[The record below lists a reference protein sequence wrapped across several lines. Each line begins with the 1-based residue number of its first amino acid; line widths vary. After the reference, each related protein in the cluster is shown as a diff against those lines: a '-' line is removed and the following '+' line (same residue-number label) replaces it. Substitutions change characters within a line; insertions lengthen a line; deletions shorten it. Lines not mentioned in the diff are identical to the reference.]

1 MQNTQEKIVTYEEI
15 QKNTMLKWFFDS
27 KIKHTADDEFFK
39 AWQEYIKNED
49 MERIYLLEPLE
60 DKSVKKLHWS
70 DRLTMAQ
77 FIFLHPVYF
86 SYEYYEFILQFIHDK
101 KYLNILLYLLCISK
115 KNQLEE
121 VKKVILLLVDKGANL
136 NTLFYNRDID
146 RREFEPLVFD
156 LVSDYKYQ
164 DKKQK
169 PKQLELLRFLLEI
182 GADPNIKNIGGMNL
196 LHYAVYTDSSFT
208 QVVIES
214 GKIKDINER
223 VDKYRTDMYRDE
235 TALHIAVFDKQLSTV
250 KALINAGA
258 DVNAINKWGETPLE
272 MSESQSISKIIQ
284 KAGGKTLVELL
295 ESEEKAKNCKN
306 SIWEESE
313 KIGKNKR
320 ENEIIFQ
327 QNAIYYDTIHNEPL
341 WKIFIEVSD
350 EYLEKL
356 NPIYYIYTKKDLEK
370 LKSGDKYKPNKRDEL
385 KALIKDESIN
395 LKDIDIS
402 LITDMS
408 FVFSDSERKD
418 FSGIEDWD
426 MSKVTNTNYM
436 FYNAKNFNHPLN
448 KWDMS
453 NVSSMKGM
461 FYEAQSF
468 NQPLD
473 KWDTRNV
480 TNMSEMFYYTRS
492 FNQPLESWN
501 VSNVRNMSG
510 MFYRAESFNQPLD
523 KWDTSN
529 VTNMSDMFHKAL
541 SFNKPLENWNVSNV
555 RNMSGMFYGA
565 QSFNQPLDKWD
576 TSNVTNMSD
585 MFRKALSFNEPIESW
600 DVSNVRD
607 MGGMFGETDVFN
619 QPLDK
624 WDTSNVTNMSDMFYK
639 AEKFNQPL
647 ESWNVSNVANMR
659 NMFSE
664 TDLFNQPIENWDVSN
679 VRDMGKMF
687 DNAKKFNQPLES
699 WNVSNV
705 RNMYCMFNETSL
717 FNQPLAKWDIK
728 SVENMKCM
736 FSEAKSF
743 NQNLDTWDL
752 SKVKNKEFI
761 ADRKKVKLNIPTKQS
776 SANEKLLKAILRS
789 NVDNFHKAIK
799 AGANINEPI
808 EVIEDY
814 DDCEEYEGC
823 SFLAVALDKALYH
836 LTYFNHGK
844 KGKFNKEKYEK
855 KYAKAFEILNTLKSL
870 NPDESG
876 IECSA
881 ADRLNSII
889 ETRDMELYDDPAAY
903 GYADFEDK
911 MSEDEWLACDP
922 VKEYLESLEKE
933 YE

>member
-1 MQNTQEKIVTYEEI
+1 MQNTQNELIVYKEI
-15 QKNTMLKWFFDS
+15 QENTMLKWFFDS
-27 KIKHTADDEFFK
+27 KIKHTTEDEFFK
-39 AWQEYIKNED
+39 EWQEYVKNED

-60 DKSVKKLHWS
+60 AKSVKNLHWR
-70 DRLTMAQ
+70 DRLTMSQ
-77 FIFLHPVYF
+77 FIFLHPIYF

-121 VKKVILLLVDKGANL
+121 VKKVILLLADKGANL
-136 NTLFYNRDID
+136 NTLFYYKMSYDHK
-146 RREFEPLVFD
+146 FEPLVFN
-156 LVSDYKYQ
+156 LVSDYEYQ

-182 GADPNIKNIGGMNL
+182 GADPNIKNIEGMNL
-196 LHYAVYTDSSFT
+196 LHYAVNTDSSFA

-223 VDKYRTDMYRDE
+223 VDKYRTNMYHDE

-258 DVNAINKWGETPLE
+258 DVNAINKWGKTPLE

-295 ESEEKAKNCKN
+295 ESEEKSKNCKN

-320 ENEIIFQ
+320 KNEIIFQ

-356 NPIYYIYTKKDLEK
+356 NPIYYLYTKKDLEK

-385 KALIKDESIN
+385 KALVKDESIN

-468 NQPLD
+468 NQPID
-473 KWDTRNV
+473 KWDTSNV
-480 TNMSEMFYYTRS
+480 INMSEMFYYALS
-492 FNQPLESWN
+492 FNKPLESWN
-501 VSNVRNMSG
+501 VSNVRNMYG
-510 MFYRAESFNQPLD
+510 MFYRAQSFNQPLD

-529 VTNMSDMFHKAL
+529 VTNMSSMFHKAL

-565 QSFNQPLDKWD
+565 KSFNQPLDKWD
-576 TSNVTNMSD
+576 TSNVINMSE
-585 MFRKALSFNEPIESW
+585 MFRKALSFNEPIENW

-607 MGGMFGETDVFN
+607 MGGMFGETDVFNQPLNKWDTSNVTNMSEMFYKAKKFNQPLESWNVSNVANMKNMFGETDVFN

-624 WDTSNVTNMSDMFYK
+624 WDTSNVTNMS
-639 AEKFNQPL
+639 E
-647 ESWNVSNVANMR
+647 
-659 NMFSE
+659 
-664 TDLFNQPIENWDVSN
+664 
-679 VRDMGKMF
+679 MF
-687 DNAKKFNQPLES
+687 DKAKKFNQPLES

-705 RNMYCMFNETSL
+705 RNMYGMFYETLS

-728 SVENMKCM
+728 SVENMKFM
-736 FSEAKSF
+736 FSYAKSF

-761 ADRKKVKLNIPTKQS
+761 ADRKKVKLNIPIPTKQS

-844 KGKFNKEKYEK
+844 RVKFNKEKYEK

-870 NPDESG
+870 NPDESS

-881 ADRLNSII
+881 ADRLDSII
-889 ETRDMELYDDPAAY
+889 ETRDMELYDDPAIY

-911 MSEDEWLACDP
+911 MTEDEWLACDP
-922 VKEYLESLEKE
+922 VKEYLESFEF
-933 YE
+933 

>member
-1 MQNTQEKIVTYEEI
+1 
-15 QKNTMLKWFFDS
+15 
-27 KIKHTADDEFFK
+27 
-39 AWQEYIKNED
+39 
-49 MERIYLLEPLE
+49 ME
-60 DKSVKKLHWS
+60 
-70 DRLTMAQ
+70 
-77 FIFLHPVYF
+77 
-86 SYEYYEFILQFIHDK
+86 
-101 KYLNILLYLLCISK
+101 
-115 KNQLEE
+115 
-121 VKKVILLLVDKGANL
+121 
-136 NTLFYNRDID
+136 
-146 RREFEPLVFD
+146 
-156 LVSDYKYQ
+156 
-164 DKKQK
+164 
-169 PKQLELLRFLLEI
+169 
-182 GADPNIKNIGGMNL
+182 
-196 LHYAVYTDSSFT
+196 
-208 QVVIES
+208 
-214 GKIKDINER
+214 
-223 VDKYRTDMYRDE
+223 
-235 TALHIAVFDKQLSTV
+235 
-250 KALINAGA
+250 
-258 DVNAINKWGETPLE
+258 
-272 MSESQSISKIIQ
+272 
-284 KAGGKTLVELL
+284 KTLVELL

-320 ENEIIFQ
+320 KNEIIFQ

-356 NPIYYIYTKKDLEK
+356 SPIYYIYTKKDLEK

-385 KALIKDESIN
+385 KALVKDESIN

-473 KWDTRNV
+473 KWDT
-480 TNMSEMFYYTRS
+480 
-492 FNQPLESWN
+492 
-501 VSNVRNMSG
+501 
-510 MFYRAESFNQPLD
+510 
-523 KWDTSN
+523 SN
-529 VTNMSDMFHKAL
+529 VTNMSKMFHKAL
-541 SFNKPLENWNVSNV
+541 SFNKPIEN
-555 RNMSGMFYGA
+555 
-565 QSFNQPLDKWD
+565 
-576 TSNVTNMSD
+576 
-585 MFRKALSFNEPIESW
+585 W

-619 QPLDK
+619 QPLNK
-624 WDTSNVTNMSDMFYK
+624 WDTSNVTNMSKMFHK
-639 AEKFNQPL
+639 ALSFNK
-647 ESWNVSNVANMR
+647 
-659 NMFSE
+659 
-664 TDLFNQPIENWDVSN
+664 PIENWDVSN
-679 VRDMGKMF
+679 VRDMGGMF
-687 DNAKKFNQPLES
+687 GETDVFNQPLNKWDTSNVTNMSEMFYKAKKFNQPLEN

-705 RNMYCMFNETSL
+705 RNMYGMFYETLS

-728 SVENMKCM
+728 SVENMKFM
-736 FSEAKSF
+736 FSYAKSF

-761 ADRKKVKLNIPTKQS
+761 ADRKKVKLNIPIPTKQS

-844 KGKFNKEKYEK
+844 RGKFNKEKYEK
-855 KYAKAFEILNTLKSL
+855 KYAKAFEILNTLKSI

-881 ADRLNSII
+881 ADRLDSII
-889 ETRDMELYDDPAAY
+889 ETREMELYDDPAAY

-911 MSEDEWLACDP
+911 MSKDEWLACDP
-922 VKEYLESLEKE
+922 VKEYLESFEF
-933 YE
+933 

>member
-1 MQNTQEKIVTYEEI
+1 MQNTQNEFIIYKEI
-15 QKNTMLKWFFDS
+15 QKNTMLKWLFDS
-27 KIKHTADDEFFK
+27 KIKHTTEDEFFK
-39 AWQEYIKNED
+39 EWQEYVKNEN
-49 MERIYLLEPLE
+49 MERVYLLEPLE
-60 DKSVKKLHWS
+60 AKSVKNLHWR

-77 FIFLHPVYF
+77 FICLHPVYF

-121 VKKVILLLVDKGANL
+121 VKKLFLLLADKGANL
-136 NTLFYNRDID
+136 NTLFYYKMSYDHK
-146 RREFEPLVFD
+146 FEPLVFN
-156 LVSDYKYQ
+156 LVSDYEYR

-169 PKQLELLRFLLEI
+169 PKQLEVLRFLLEI
-182 GADPNIKNIGGMNL
+182 GADPNIKNIEGMNL
-196 LHYAVYTDSSFT
+196 LHYAVDTDSSFA

-258 DVNAINKWGETPLE
+258 DVNAINKWGKTPLE

-320 ENEIIFQ
+320 KNEIIFQ

-356 NPIYYIYTKKDLEK
+356 SPIYYIYTKKDLEK

-385 KALIKDESIN
+385 KALVKDESIN

-473 KWDTRNV
+473 KWDT
-480 TNMSEMFYYTRS
+480 
-492 FNQPLESWN
+492 
-501 VSNVRNMSG
+501 
-510 MFYRAESFNQPLD
+510 
-523 KWDTSN
+523 SN
-529 VTNMSDMFHKAL
+529 VTNMSKMFH
-541 SFNKPLENWNVSNV
+541 
-555 RNMSGMFYGA
+555 
-565 QSFNQPLDKWD
+565 
-576 TSNVTNMSD
+576 
-585 MFRKALSFNEPIESW
+585 KALSFNEPIENW

-619 QPLDK
+619 QPLNK
-624 WDTSNVTNMSDMFYK
+624 WDTSNVTNMSEMFYK
-639 AEKFNQPL
+639 
-647 ESWNVSNVANMR
+647 
-659 NMFSE
+659 
-664 TDLFNQPIENWDVSN
+664 
-679 VRDMGKMF
+679 
-687 DNAKKFNQPLES
+687 AKKFNQPLEN

-705 RNMYCMFNETSL
+705 RNMYGMFYETLS

-728 SVENMKCM
+728 SVENMKFM
-736 FSEAKSF
+736 FSYAKSF

-761 ADRKKVKLNIPTKQS
+761 ADRKKVKLNIPIPTKQS

-844 KGKFNKEKYEK
+844 RGKFNKEKYEK
-855 KYAKAFEILNTLKSL
+855 KYAKAFEILNTLKSI

-881 ADRLNSII
+881 ADRLDSII
-889 ETRDMELYDDPAAY
+889 ETREMELYDDPAAY

-911 MSEDEWLACDP
+911 MSKDEWLACDP
-922 VKEYLESLEKE
+922 VKEYLESFEF
-933 YE
+933 

>member
-1 MQNTQEKIVTYEEI
+1 
-15 QKNTMLKWFFDS
+15 MLL
-27 KIKHTADDEFFK
+27 A
-39 AWQEYIKNED
+39 
-49 MERIYLLEPLE
+49 
-60 DKSVKKLHWS
+60 
-70 DRLTMAQ
+70 
-77 FIFLHPVYF
+77 
-86 SYEYYEFILQFIHDK
+86 
-101 KYLNILLYLLCISK
+101 
-115 KNQLEE
+115 
-121 VKKVILLLVDKGANL
+121 DKGANL
-136 NTLFYNRDID
+136 NTLFYYKMSYDHK
-146 RREFEPLVFD
+146 FEPLVFN
-156 LVSDYKYQ
+156 LVSDYEYR

-169 PKQLELLRFLLEI
+169 PKQLEVLRFLLEI
-182 GADPNIKNIGGMNL
+182 GADPNIKNIEGMNL
-196 LHYAVYTDSSFT
+196 LHYAVDTDSSFA

-258 DVNAINKWGETPLE
+258 DVNAINKWGKTPLE

-320 ENEIIFQ
+320 KNEIIFQ

-356 NPIYYIYTKKDLEK
+356 SPIYYIYTKKDLEK

-385 KALIKDESIN
+385 KALVKDESIN

-473 KWDTRNV
+473 KWDT
-480 TNMSEMFYYTRS
+480 
-492 FNQPLESWN
+492 
-501 VSNVRNMSG
+501 
-510 MFYRAESFNQPLD
+510 
-523 KWDTSN
+523 SN
-529 VTNMSDMFHKAL
+529 VTNMSKMFHKAL
-541 SFNKPLENWNVSNV
+541 SFNKPIEN
-555 RNMSGMFYGA
+555 
-565 QSFNQPLDKWD
+565 
-576 TSNVTNMSD
+576 
-585 MFRKALSFNEPIESW
+585 W

-619 QPLDK
+619 QPLNK
-624 WDTSNVTNMSDMFYK
+624 WDTSNVTNMSKMFHK
-639 AEKFNQPL
+639 ALSFNK
-647 ESWNVSNVANMR
+647 
-659 NMFSE
+659 
-664 TDLFNQPIENWDVSN
+664 PIENWDVSN
-679 VRDMGKMF
+679 VRDMGGMF
-687 DNAKKFNQPLES
+687 GETDVFNQPLNKWDTSNVTNMSEMFYKAKKFNQPLEN

-705 RNMYCMFNETSL
+705 RNMYGMFYETLS

-728 SVENMKCM
+728 SVENMKFM
-736 FSEAKSF
+736 FSYAKSF

-761 ADRKKVKLNIPTKQS
+761 ADRKKVKLNIPIPTKQS

-844 KGKFNKEKYEK
+844 RGKFNKEKYEK
-855 KYAKAFEILNTLKSL
+855 KYAKAFEILNTLKSI

-881 ADRLNSII
+881 ADRLDSII
-889 ETRDMELYDDPAAY
+889 ETREMELYDDPAAY

-911 MSEDEWLACDP
+911 MSKDEWLACDP
-922 VKEYLESLEKE
+922 VKEYLESFEF
-933 YE
+933 

>member
-1 MQNTQEKIVTYEEI
+1 MQNTQNEFIIYKEI
-15 QKNTMLKWFFDS
+15 QKNTMLKWLFDS
-27 KIKHTADDEFFK
+27 KIKHTTEDEFFK
-39 AWQEYIKNED
+39 EWQEYVKNEN
-49 MERIYLLEPLE
+49 MERVYLLEPLE
-60 DKSVKKLHWS
+60 AKSVKNLHWR

-86 SYEYYEFILQFIHDK
+86 SYEYYEFILQFIHNK

-121 VKKVILLLVDKGANL
+121 VKKLFLLLADKGANL
-136 NTLFYNRDID
+136 NTLFYYKMSYDHK
-146 RREFEPLVFD
+146 FEPLVFN
-156 LVSDYKYQ
+156 LVSDYEYR

-169 PKQLELLRFLLEI
+169 PKQLEVLRFLLEI
-182 GADPNIKNIGGMNL
+182 GADPNIKNIEGMNL
-196 LHYAVYTDSSFT
+196 LHYAVDTDSSFA

-258 DVNAINKWGETPLE
+258 DVNAINKWGKTPLE

-320 ENEIIFQ
+320 KNEIIFQ

-356 NPIYYIYTKKDLEK
+356 SPIYYIYTKKDLEK

-385 KALIKDESIN
+385 KALVKDESIN

-473 KWDTRNV
+473 KWDT
-480 TNMSEMFYYTRS
+480 
-492 FNQPLESWN
+492 
-501 VSNVRNMSG
+501 
-510 MFYRAESFNQPLD
+510 
-523 KWDTSN
+523 SN
-529 VTNMSDMFHKAL
+529 VTNMSKMFHKAL
-541 SFNKPLENWNVSNV
+541 SFNKPIEN
-555 RNMSGMFYGA
+555 
-565 QSFNQPLDKWD
+565 
-576 TSNVTNMSD
+576 
-585 MFRKALSFNEPIESW
+585 W

-619 QPLDK
+619 QPLNK
-624 WDTSNVTNMSDMFYK
+624 WDTSNVTNMSKMFHK
-639 AEKFNQPL
+639 ALSFN
-647 ESWNVSNVANMR
+647 E
-659 NMFSE
+659 
-664 TDLFNQPIENWDVSN
+664 PIENWDVSN
-679 VRDMGKMF
+679 VRDMGGMF
-687 DNAKKFNQPLES
+687 GETDVFNQPLNKWDTSNVTNMSEMFYKAKKFNQPLEN

-705 RNMYCMFNETSL
+705 RNMYGMFYETLS

-728 SVENMKCM
+728 SVENMKFM
-736 FSEAKSF
+736 FSYAKSF

-761 ADRKKVKLNIPTKQS
+761 ADRKKVKLNIPIPTKQS

-844 KGKFNKEKYEK
+844 RGKFNKEKYEK
-855 KYAKAFEILNTLKSL
+855 KYAKAFEILNTLKSI

-881 ADRLNSII
+881 ADRLDSII
-889 ETRDMELYDDPAAY
+889 ETREMELYDDPAAY

-911 MSEDEWLACDP
+911 MSKDEWLACDP
-922 VKEYLESLEKE
+922 VKEYLESFEF
-933 YE
+933 

>member
-15 QKNTMLKWFFDS
+15 QENTMLKWFFDS
-27 KIKHTADDEFFK
+27 KIKHTAEDEFFK
-39 AWQEYIKNED
+39 EWQEYVKNED

-60 DKSVKKLHWS
+60 AKSVKNLHWR

-121 VKKVILLLVDKGANL
+121 IKKVILLLVDKGANI
-136 NTLFYNRDID
+136 NTLFYYKMSYDH
-146 RREFEPLVFD
+146 EFEPLVFD

-182 GADPNIKNIGGMNL
+182 GADPNIKNIEGMNL
-196 LHYAVYTDSSFT
+196 LHYAVNTDSSFA

-223 VDKYRTDMYRDE
+223 VDKYRTDIFCDE
-235 TALHIAVFDKQLSTV
+235 TALHIAVFDKQLSTI

-306 SIWEESE
+306 SICEESE

-320 ENEIIFQ
+320 QNEIIFQ

-356 NPIYYIYTKKDLEK
+356 NPIYYLYTKKDLEK
-370 LKSGDKYKPNKRDEL
+370 IKSGDKYKPNKRDEL
-385 KALIKDESIN
+385 KALVKDESIN

-461 FYEAQSF
+461 FYEAQFF

-473 KWDTRNV
+473 KWDTSNV
-480 TNMSEMFYYTRS
+480 TNMSEMFYYARS

-501 VSNVRNMSG
+501 VSNVRNMSD
-510 MFYRAESFNQPLD
+510 MFYRAQSFNQPLD

-529 VTNMSDMFHKAL
+529 VTNMSEMFHKAL
-541 SFNKPLENWNVSNV
+541 SFNEPLENWNVSNV

-576 TSNVTNMSD
+576 TINVTNMSK
-585 MFRKALSFNEPIESW
+585 MFYYARSFNQPLESW
-600 DVSNVRD
+600 NVSNVRD

-639 AEKFNQPL
+639 A
-647 ESWNVSNVANMR
+647 
-659 NMFSE
+659 
-664 TDLFNQPIENWDVSN
+664 
-679 VRDMGKMF
+679 
-687 DNAKKFNQPLES
+687 KKFNQPLES

-705 RNMYCMFNETSL
+705 RNMYGMFYETLS

-728 SVENMKCM
+728 SVENMKFM
-736 FSEAKSF
+736 FSYAKSF

-761 ADRKKVKLNIPTKQS
+761 ADRKKVKLNIPIPTKQS

-844 KGKFNKEKYEK
+844 RGKFNKEKYEK

-881 ADRLNSII
+881 SDRLDSII

>member
-1 MQNTQEKIVTYEEI
+1 MQNTQNEFIVYKEI
-15 QKNTMLKWFFDS
+15 QENTMLKWLFDS
-27 KIKHTADDEFFK
+27 KIKHTTEDEFFK
-39 AWQEYIKNED
+39 EWQEYVKNEN
-49 MERIYLLEPLE
+49 MERVYLLEPLE
-60 DKSVKKLHWS
+60 AKSVKNLHWR

-121 VKKVILLLVDKGANL
+121 VKKLFLLLADKGANL
-136 NTLFYNRDID
+136 NTLFYYKISYDHK
-146 RREFEPLVFD
+146 FEPLVFN
-156 LVSDYKYQ
+156 LVSDYEYQ

-169 PKQLELLRFLLEI
+169 PKQLEVLRFLLEI
-182 GADPNIKNIGGMNL
+182 GADPNIKNIEGMNL
-196 LHYAVYTDSSFT
+196 LHYAVDTDSSFA

-223 VDKYRTDMYRDE
+223 VDKYKTDMYCDE

-258 DVNAINKWGETPLE
+258 DVNAINKWGKTPLE

-320 ENEIIFQ
+320 KNEIIFQ

-356 NPIYYIYTKKDLEK
+356 SPIYYLYTKKDLEK

-385 KALIKDESIN
+385 KALVKDESIN

-473 KWDTRNV
+473 KWDTSNV
-480 TNMSEMFYYTRS
+480 INMSEMFYYALS
-492 FNQPLESWN
+492 FNKPLESWN
-501 VSNVRNMSG
+501 VSNVRNMYG
-510 MFYRAESFNQPLD
+510 MFYRAQSFNQPLD

-529 VTNMSDMFHKAL
+529 VTNMSSMFHKAL

-555 RNMSGMFYGA
+555 RNMSGMFYRA

-576 TSNVTNMSD
+576 TSNVINMSE
-585 MFRKALSFNEPIESW
+585 MFRKALSFNEPIENW

-619 QPLDK
+619 QPLNK
-624 WDTSNVTNMSDMFYK
+624 WDTSNVTNMS
-639 AEKFNQPL
+639 E
-647 ESWNVSNVANMR
+647 
-659 NMFSE
+659 
-664 TDLFNQPIENWDVSN
+664 
-679 VRDMGKMF
+679 MF
-687 DNAKKFNQPLES
+687 DKAKKFNQPLES

-705 RNMYCMFNETSL
+705 RNMYGMFYETLS

-728 SVENMKCM
+728 SVENMKFM
-736 FSEAKSF
+736 FSYAKSF

-761 ADRKKVKLNIPTKQS
+761 ADRKKVKLNIPIPTKQS

-799 AGANINEPI
+799 VGANINEPI
-808 EVIEDY
+808 EVIQDY
-814 DDCEEYEGC
+814 NDCEEYEGC

-844 KGKFNKEKYEK
+844 RGKFNKEKYEK

-922 VKEYLESLEKE
+922 VKEYLESFEF
-933 YE
+933 

>member
-1 MQNTQEKIVTYEEI
+1 MQNTQNEFIIYKEI
-15 QKNTMLKWFFDS
+15 QKNTMLKWLFDS
-27 KIKHTADDEFFK
+27 KIKHTTEDEFFK
-39 AWQEYIKNED
+39 EWQEYVKNEN
-49 MERIYLLEPLE
+49 MERVYLLEPLE
-60 DKSVKKLHWS
+60 AKSVKNLHWR

-121 VKKVILLLVDKGANL
+121 VKKLFLLLADKGANL
-136 NTLFYNRDID
+136 NTLFYYKMSYDHK
-146 RREFEPLVFD
+146 FEPLVFN
-156 LVSDYKYQ
+156 LVSDYEYR

-169 PKQLELLRFLLEI
+169 PKQLEVLRFLLEI
-182 GADPNIKNIGGMNL
+182 GADPNIKNIEGMNL
-196 LHYAVYTDSSFT
+196 LHYAVDTDSSFA

-258 DVNAINKWGETPLE
+258 DVNAINKWGKTPLE

-320 ENEIIFQ
+320 KNEIIFQ

-356 NPIYYIYTKKDLEK
+356 SPIYYIYTKKDLEK

-385 KALIKDESIN
+385 KALVKDESIN

-461 FYEAQSF
+461 FYEAQF
-468 NQPLD
+468 
-473 KWDTRNV
+473 
-480 TNMSEMFYYTRS
+480 
-492 FNQPLESWN
+492 
-501 VSNVRNMSG
+501 
-510 MFYRAESFNQPLD
+510 FNQPLD

-529 VTNMSDMFHKAL
+529 VTNMSEMFYKAKK
-541 SFNKPLENWNVSNV
+541 FNQPLENWNVSNV
-555 RNMSGMFYGA
+555 RNMYGMFYE
-565 QSFNQPLDKWD
+565 
-576 TSNVTNMSD
+576 T
-585 MFRKALSFNEPIESW
+585 LS
-600 DVSNVRD
+600 
-607 MGGMFGETDVFN
+607 
-619 QPLDK
+619 
-624 WDTSNVTNMSDMFYK
+624 
-639 AEKFNQPL
+639 
-647 ESWNVSNVANMR
+647 
-659 NMFSE
+659 
-664 TDLFNQPIENWDVSN
+664 
-679 VRDMGKMF
+679 
-687 DNAKKFNQPLES
+687 
-699 WNVSNV
+699 
-705 RNMYCMFNETSL
+705 

-728 SVENMKCM
+728 SVENMKFM
-736 FSEAKSF
+736 FSYAKSF

-761 ADRKKVKLNIPTKQS
+761 ADRKKVKLNIPIPTKQS

-844 KGKFNKEKYEK
+844 RGKFNKEKYEK
-855 KYAKAFEILNTLKSL
+855 KYAKAFEILNTLKSI

-881 ADRLNSII
+881 ADRLDSII
-889 ETRDMELYDDPAAY
+889 ETREMELYDDPAAY

-911 MSEDEWLACDP
+911 MSKDEWLACDP
-922 VKEYLESLEKE
+922 VKEYLESFEF
-933 YE
+933 

>member
-1 MQNTQEKIVTYEEI
+1 MQNTQNEFIIYKEI
-15 QKNTMLKWFFDS
+15 QKNTMLKWLFDS
-27 KIKHTADDEFFK
+27 KIKHTTEDEFFK
-39 AWQEYIKNED
+39 EWQEYVKNEN
-49 MERIYLLEPLE
+49 MERVYLLEPLE
-60 DKSVKKLHWS
+60 AKSVKNLHWR

-121 VKKVILLLVDKGANL
+121 VKKLFLLLADKGANL
-136 NTLFYNRDID
+136 NTLFYYKMSYDHK
-146 RREFEPLVFD
+146 FEPLVFN
-156 LVSDYKYQ
+156 LVSDYEYR

-169 PKQLELLRFLLEI
+169 PKQLEVLRFLLEI
-182 GADPNIKNIGGMNL
+182 GADPNIKNIEGMNL
-196 LHYAVYTDSSFT
+196 LHYAVDTDSSFA

-250 KALINAGA
+250 KAL
-258 DVNAINKWGETPLE
+258 VNAINKWGKTPLE

-320 ENEIIFQ
+320 KNEIIFQ

-356 NPIYYIYTKKDLEK
+356 SPIYYIYTKKDLEK

-385 KALIKDESIN
+385 KALVKDESIN

-473 KWDTRNV
+473 KWDT
-480 TNMSEMFYYTRS
+480 
-492 FNQPLESWN
+492 
-501 VSNVRNMSG
+501 
-510 MFYRAESFNQPLD
+510 
-523 KWDTSN
+523 SN
-529 VTNMSDMFHKAL
+529 VTNMSKMFHKAL
-541 SFNKPLENWNVSNV
+541 SFNKPIEN
-555 RNMSGMFYGA
+555 
-565 QSFNQPLDKWD
+565 
-576 TSNVTNMSD
+576 
-585 MFRKALSFNEPIESW
+585 W

-607 MGGMFGETDVFN
+607 MGGMFGETDVLN
-619 QPLDK
+619 QPLNK
-624 WDTSNVTNMSDMFYK
+624 WDTSNVTNMSEMFYK
-639 AEKFNQPL
+639 
-647 ESWNVSNVANMR
+647 
-659 NMFSE
+659 
-664 TDLFNQPIENWDVSN
+664 
-679 VRDMGKMF
+679 
-687 DNAKKFNQPLES
+687 AKKFNQPLEN

-705 RNMYCMFNETSL
+705 RNMYGMFYETLS

-728 SVENMKCM
+728 SVENMKFM
-736 FSEAKSF
+736 FSYAKSF

-761 ADRKKVKLNIPTKQS
+761 ADRKKVKLNIPIPTKQS

-844 KGKFNKEKYEK
+844 RGKFNKEKYEK
-855 KYAKAFEILNTLKSL
+855 KYAKAFEILNTLKSI

-881 ADRLNSII
+881 ADRLDSII
-889 ETRDMELYDDPAAY
+889 ETREMELYDDPAAY

-911 MSEDEWLACDP
+911 MSKDEWLACDP
-922 VKEYLESLEKE
+922 VKEYLESFEF
-933 YE
+933 

>member
-1 MQNTQEKIVTYEEI
+1 MQNTQNEFIVYKEI
-15 QKNTMLKWFFDS
+15 QENTMLKWFFDS
-27 KIKHTADDEFFK
+27 KIKHTTEDEFFK
-39 AWQEYIKNED
+39 EWQEYVKNEN
-49 MERIYLLEPLE
+49 MYRVYLLEPLE
-60 DKSVKKLHWS
+60 AKSVKNLHWR

-77 FIFLHPVYF
+77 FIFLHPIYF

-136 NTLFYNRDID
+136 NTLFYYKMSYDHK
-146 RREFEPLVFD
+146 FEPLVFN
-156 LVSDYKYQ
+156 LVSDYEYQ

-182 GADPNIKNIGGMNL
+182 GADPNIKNIEGMNL
-196 LHYAVYTDSSFT
+196 LHYAVNTDSSFA

-223 VDKYRTDMYRDE
+223 VDKYRTNMYHDE

-258 DVNAINKWGETPLE
+258 DVNSINKWGKTPLE

-320 ENEIIFQ
+320 KNEIIFQ

-356 NPIYYIYTKKDLEK
+356 NPIYYLYTKKDLEK

-385 KALIKDESIN
+385 KALVKDESIN

-468 NQPLD
+468 NQPID
-473 KWDTRNV
+473 KWDTSNV
-480 TNMSEMFYYTRS
+480 INMSEMFYYALS
-492 FNQPLESWN
+492 FNKPLESWN
-501 VSNVRNMSG
+501 VSNVRNM
-510 MFYRAESFNQPLD
+510 Y
-523 KWDTSN
+523 
-529 VTNMSDMFHKAL
+529 
-541 SFNKPLENWNVSNV
+541 
-555 RNMSGMFYGA
+555 GMFYGA

-576 TSNVTNMSD
+576 TSNVTNMSN
-585 MFRKALSFNEPIESW
+585 MFRKALSFNEPIENW

-607 MGGMFGETDVFN
+607 MGGMFGETDVFNQPLNKWDTSNVTNMSEMFYKAKKFNQPLESWNISNVANMKNMFGETDVFN

-624 WDTSNVTNMSDMFYK
+624 WDTSNVTNMS
-639 AEKFNQPL
+639 E
-647 ESWNVSNVANMR
+647 
-659 NMFSE
+659 
-664 TDLFNQPIENWDVSN
+664 
-679 VRDMGKMF
+679 MF
-687 DNAKKFNQPLES
+687 DKAKKFNQPLES

-705 RNMYCMFNETSL
+705 RNMYGMFYETLS

-728 SVENMKCM
+728 SVENMKFM
-736 FSEAKSF
+736 FSYAKSF

-761 ADRKKVKLNIPTKQS
+761 ADRKKVKLNIPIPTKQS

-844 KGKFNKEKYEK
+844 RVKFNKEKYEK

-870 NPDESG
+870 NPDESS

-881 ADRLNSII
+881 ADRLDSII
-889 ETRDMELYDDPAAY
+889 ETRDMELYDDPAIY

-911 MSEDEWLACDP
+911 MTEDEWLACDP
-922 VKEYLESLEKE
+922 A
-933 YE
+933 

>member
-1 MQNTQEKIVTYEEI
+1 M
-15 QKNTMLKWFFDS
+15 
-27 KIKHTADDEFFK
+27 
-39 AWQEYIKNED
+39 
-49 MERIYLLEPLE
+49 
-60 DKSVKKLHWS
+60 
-70 DRLTMAQ
+70 
-77 FIFLHPVYF
+77 
-86 SYEYYEFILQFIHDK
+86 SYDHK
-101 KYLNILLYLLCISK
+101 
-115 KNQLEE
+115 
-121 VKKVILLLVDKGANL
+121 
-136 NTLFYNRDID
+136 
-146 RREFEPLVFD
+146 FEPLVFN
-156 LVSDYKYQ
+156 LVSDYEYR

-169 PKQLELLRFLLEI
+169 PKQLEVLRFLLEI
-182 GADPNIKNIGGMNL
+182 GADPNIKNIEGMNL
-196 LHYAVYTDSSFT
+196 LHYAVDTDSSFA

-258 DVNAINKWGETPLE
+258 DVNAINKWGKTPLE

-320 ENEIIFQ
+320 KNEIIFQ

-356 NPIYYIYTKKDLEK
+356 SPIYYIYTKKDLEK

-385 KALIKDESIN
+385 KALVKDESIN

-408 FVFSDSERKD
+408 FVFSDSEGKD

-473 KWDTRNV
+473 KWDT
-480 TNMSEMFYYTRS
+480 
-492 FNQPLESWN
+492 
-501 VSNVRNMSG
+501 
-510 MFYRAESFNQPLD
+510 
-523 KWDTSN
+523 SN
-529 VTNMSDMFHKAL
+529 VTNMSKMFH
-541 SFNKPLENWNVSNV
+541 
-555 RNMSGMFYGA
+555 
-565 QSFNQPLDKWD
+565 
-576 TSNVTNMSD
+576 
-585 MFRKALSFNEPIESW
+585 KALSFNEPIENW

-619 QPLDK
+619 QPLNK
-624 WDTSNVTNMSDMFYK
+624 WDTSNVTNMSEMFYK
-639 AEKFNQPL
+639 
-647 ESWNVSNVANMR
+647 
-659 NMFSE
+659 
-664 TDLFNQPIENWDVSN
+664 
-679 VRDMGKMF
+679 
-687 DNAKKFNQPLES
+687 AKKFNQPLEN

-705 RNMYCMFNETSL
+705 RNMYGMFYETLS

-728 SVENMKCM
+728 SVENMKFM
-736 FSEAKSF
+736 FSYAKSF

-761 ADRKKVKLNIPTKQS
+761 ADRKKVKLNIPIPTKQS

-844 KGKFNKEKYEK
+844 RGKFNKEKYEK
-855 KYAKAFEILNTLKSL
+855 KYAKAFEILNTLKSI

-881 ADRLNSII
+881 ADRLDSII
-889 ETRDMELYDDPAAY
+889 ETREMELYDDPAAY

-911 MSEDEWLACDP
+911 MSKDEWLACDP
-922 VKEYLESLEKE
+922 VKEYLESFEF
-933 YE
+933 

>member
-1 MQNTQEKIVTYEEI
+1 
-15 QKNTMLKWFFDS
+15 MLL
-27 KIKHTADDEFFK
+27 A
-39 AWQEYIKNED
+39 
-49 MERIYLLEPLE
+49 
-60 DKSVKKLHWS
+60 
-70 DRLTMAQ
+70 
-77 FIFLHPVYF
+77 
-86 SYEYYEFILQFIHDK
+86 
-101 KYLNILLYLLCISK
+101 
-115 KNQLEE
+115 
-121 VKKVILLLVDKGANL
+121 DKGANL
-136 NTLFYNRDID
+136 NTLFYYKMSYDHK
-146 RREFEPLVFD
+146 FEPLVFN
-156 LVSDYKYQ
+156 LVSDYEYR

-169 PKQLELLRFLLEI
+169 PKQLEVLRFLLEI
-182 GADPNIKNIGGMNL
+182 GADPNIKNIEGMNL
-196 LHYAVYTDSSFT
+196 LHYAVDTDSSFA

-258 DVNAINKWGETPLE
+258 DVNAINKWGKTPLE

-320 ENEIIFQ
+320 KNEIIFQ

-356 NPIYYIYTKKDLEK
+356 SPIYYIYTKKDLEK

-385 KALIKDESIN
+385 KALVKDESIN

-473 KWDTRNV
+473 KWDT
-480 TNMSEMFYYTRS
+480 
-492 FNQPLESWN
+492 
-501 VSNVRNMSG
+501 
-510 MFYRAESFNQPLD
+510 
-523 KWDTSN
+523 SN
-529 VTNMSDMFHKAL
+529 VTNMSKMFH
-541 SFNKPLENWNVSNV
+541 
-555 RNMSGMFYGA
+555 
-565 QSFNQPLDKWD
+565 
-576 TSNVTNMSD
+576 
-585 MFRKALSFNEPIESW
+585 KALSFNEPIENW

-619 QPLDK
+619 QPLNK
-624 WDTSNVTNMSDMFYK
+624 WDTSNVTNMSEMFYK
-639 AEKFNQPL
+639 
-647 ESWNVSNVANMR
+647 
-659 NMFSE
+659 
-664 TDLFNQPIENWDVSN
+664 
-679 VRDMGKMF
+679 
-687 DNAKKFNQPLES
+687 AKKFNQPLEN

-705 RNMYCMFNETSL
+705 RNMYGMFYETLS

-728 SVENMKCM
+728 SVENMKFM
-736 FSEAKSF
+736 FSYAKSF

-761 ADRKKVKLNIPTKQS
+761 ADRKKVKLNIPIPTKQS

-844 KGKFNKEKYEK
+844 RGKFNKEKYEK
-855 KYAKAFEILNTLKSL
+855 KYAKAFEILNTLKSI

-881 ADRLNSII
+881 ADRLDSII
-889 ETRDMELYDDPAAY
+889 ETREMELYDDPAAY

-911 MSEDEWLACDP
+911 MSKDEWLACDP
-922 VKEYLESLEKE
+922 VKEYLESFEF
-933 YE
+933 

>member
-1 MQNTQEKIVTYEEI
+1 MGKIKCKIHKEI
-15 QKNTMLKWFFDS
+15 QKNTMLKWLFDS
-27 KIKHTADDEFFK
+27 KIKHTTEDEFFK
-39 AWQEYIKNED
+39 EWQEYVKNEN
-49 MERIYLLEPLE
+49 MERVYLLEPLE
-60 DKSVKKLHWS
+60 AKSVKNLHWR

-121 VKKVILLLVDKGANL
+121 VKKLFLLLADKGANL
-136 NTLFYNRDID
+136 NTLFYYKMSYDHK
-146 RREFEPLVFD
+146 FEPLVFN
-156 LVSDYKYQ
+156 LVSDYEYR

-169 PKQLELLRFLLEI
+169 PKQLEVLRFLLEI
-182 GADPNIKNIGGMNL
+182 GADPNIKNIEGMNL
-196 LHYAVYTDSSFT
+196 LHYAVDTDSSFA

-258 DVNAINKWGETPLE
+258 DVNAINKWGKTPLE

-320 ENEIIFQ
+320 KNEIIFQ

-356 NPIYYIYTKKDLEK
+356 SPIYYIYTKKDLEK

-385 KALIKDESIN
+385 KALVKDESIN

-473 KWDTRNV
+473 KWDT
-480 TNMSEMFYYTRS
+480 
-492 FNQPLESWN
+492 
-501 VSNVRNMSG
+501 
-510 MFYRAESFNQPLD
+510 
-523 KWDTSN
+523 SN
-529 VTNMSDMFHKAL
+529 VTNMSKMFHKAL
-541 SFNKPLENWNVSNV
+541 SFNKPIEN
-555 RNMSGMFYGA
+555 
-565 QSFNQPLDKWD
+565 
-576 TSNVTNMSD
+576 
-585 MFRKALSFNEPIESW
+585 W

-619 QPLDK
+619 QPLNK
-624 WDTSNVTNMSDMFYK
+624 WDTSNVTNM
-639 AEKFNQPL
+639 KF
-647 ESWNVSNVANMR
+647 
-659 NMFSE
+659 MFS
-664 TDLFNQPIENWDVSN
+664 
-679 VRDMGKMF
+679 
-687 DNAKKFNQPLES
+687 
-699 WNVSNV
+699 
-705 RNMYCMFNETSL
+705 Y
-717 FNQPLAKWDIK
+717 
-728 SVENMKCM
+728 
-736 FSEAKSF
+736 AKSF

-761 ADRKKVKLNIPTKQS
+761 ADRKKVKLNIPIPTKQS

-844 KGKFNKEKYEK
+844 RGKFNKEKYEK
-855 KYAKAFEILNTLKSL
+855 KYAKAFEILNTLKSI

-881 ADRLNSII
+881 ADRLDSII
-889 ETRDMELYDDPAAY
+889 ETREMELYDDPAAY

-911 MSEDEWLACDP
+911 MSKDEWLACDP
-922 VKEYLESLEKE
+922 VINTARELSLFPCHTESDKAKYLKEKII
-933 YE
+933 

>member
-1 MQNTQEKIVTYEEI
+1 M
-15 QKNTMLKWFFDS
+15 
-27 KIKHTADDEFFK
+27 
-39 AWQEYIKNED
+39 
-49 MERIYLLEPLE
+49 
-60 DKSVKKLHWS
+60 
-70 DRLTMAQ
+70 
-77 FIFLHPVYF
+77 
-86 SYEYYEFILQFIHDK
+86 
-101 KYLNILLYLLCISK
+101 
-115 KNQLEE
+115 
-121 VKKVILLLVDKGANL
+121 DKGANL

-182 GADPNIKNIGGMNL
+182 GADPNIKNIEGMNL
-196 LHYAVYTDSSFT
+196 LHYAVDTDSSFA

-284 KAGGKTLVELL
+284 KADGKTLVELL

-320 ENEIIFQ
+320 KNEIIFQ

-356 NPIYYIYTKKDLEK
+356 NPIYYLYTKKDLEK
-370 LKSGDKYKPNKRDEL
+370 IKSGDKYKPNKRDEL
-385 KALIKDESIN
+385 KALVKDESIN

-461 FYEAQSF
+461 FYEA
-468 NQPLD
+468 
-473 KWDTRNV
+473 K
-480 TNMSEMFYYTRS
+480 
-492 FNQPLESWN
+492 
-501 VSNVRNMSG
+501 
-510 MFYRAESFNQPLD
+510 SFNQPLD

-541 SFNKPLENWNVSNV
+541 SFNKPLESWNVSNV
-555 RNMSGMFYGA
+555 ANMK
-565 QSFNQPLDKWD
+565 N
-576 TSNVTNMSD
+576 
-585 MFRKALSFNEPIESW
+585 
-600 DVSNVRD
+600 
-607 MGGMFGETDVFN
+607 MFGETDVFN

-639 AEKFNQPL
+639 A
-647 ESWNVSNVANMR
+647 
-659 NMFSE
+659 
-664 TDLFNQPIENWDVSN
+664 
-679 VRDMGKMF
+679 
-687 DNAKKFNQPLES
+687 KKFNQPLES

-705 RNMYCMFNETSL
+705 RDMYGMFYETLS

-728 SVENMKCM
+728 SVENMKFM
-736 FSEAKSF
+736 FSYAKSF

-761 ADRKKVKLNIPTKQS
+761 ADRKKVKLNIPIPTKQS

-844 KGKFNKEKYEK
+844 RGKFNKEKYEK

-881 ADRLNSII
+881 ADRLDSII
-889 ETRDMELYDDPAAY
+889 ETRNMELYDDPAVY

>member
-1 MQNTQEKIVTYEEI
+1 MQNTQNEFIIYKEI
-15 QKNTMLKWFFDS
+15 QKNTMLKWLFDS
-27 KIKHTADDEFFK
+27 KIKHTTEDEFFK
-39 AWQEYIKNED
+39 EWQEYVKNEN
-49 MERIYLLEPLE
+49 MERVYLLEPLE
-60 DKSVKKLHWS
+60 AKSVKNLHWR

-121 VKKVILLLVDKGANL
+121 IKKVILLLVDKGANI
-136 NTLFYNRDID
+136 NTLFYYKMSYDH
-146 RREFEPLVFD
+146 EFEPLVFN
-156 LVSDYKYQ
+156 LVSDYEYR

-169 PKQLELLRFLLEI
+169 PKQLEVLRFLLEI
-182 GADPNIKNIGGMNL
+182 GADPNIKNIEGMNL
-196 LHYAVYTDSSFT
+196 LHYAVDTDSSFA

-258 DVNAINKWGETPLE
+258 DVNAINKWGKTPLE

-320 ENEIIFQ
+320 KNEIIFQ

-356 NPIYYIYTKKDLEK
+356 SPIYYIYTKKDLEK

-385 KALIKDESIN
+385 KALVKDESIN

-473 KWDTRNV
+473 KWDT
-480 TNMSEMFYYTRS
+480 
-492 FNQPLESWN
+492 
-501 VSNVRNMSG
+501 
-510 MFYRAESFNQPLD
+510 
-523 KWDTSN
+523 SN
-529 VTNMSDMFHKAL
+529 VTNMSKMFHKAL
-541 SFNKPLENWNVSNV
+541 SFNKPIEN
-555 RNMSGMFYGA
+555 
-565 QSFNQPLDKWD
+565 
-576 TSNVTNMSD
+576 
-585 MFRKALSFNEPIESW
+585 W

-619 QPLDK
+619 QPLNK
-624 WDTSNVTNMSDMFYK
+624 WDTSNVTNMSEMFYK
-639 AEKFNQPL
+639 
-647 ESWNVSNVANMR
+647 
-659 NMFSE
+659 
-664 TDLFNQPIENWDVSN
+664 
-679 VRDMGKMF
+679 
-687 DNAKKFNQPLES
+687 AKKFNQPLEN

-705 RNMYCMFNETSL
+705 RNMYGMFYETLS

-728 SVENMKCM
+728 SVENMKFM
-736 FSEAKSF
+736 FSYAKSF

-761 ADRKKVKLNIPTKQS
+761 ADRKKVKLNIPIPTKQS

-844 KGKFNKEKYEK
+844 RGKFNKEKYEK
-855 KYAKAFEILNTLKSL
+855 KYAKAFEILNTLKSI

-881 ADRLNSII
+881 ADRLDSII
-889 ETRDMELYDDPAAY
+889 ETREMELYDDPAAY

-911 MSEDEWLACDP
+911 MSKDEWLACDP
-922 VKEYLESLEKE
+922 VKEYLESFEF
-933 YE
+933 

>member
-1 MQNTQEKIVTYEEI
+1 M
-15 QKNTMLKWFFDS
+15 
-27 KIKHTADDEFFK
+27 
-39 AWQEYIKNED
+39 
-49 MERIYLLEPLE
+49 
-60 DKSVKKLHWS
+60 
-70 DRLTMAQ
+70 
-77 FIFLHPVYF
+77 
-86 SYEYYEFILQFIHDK
+86 
-101 KYLNILLYLLCISK
+101 
-115 KNQLEE
+115 
-121 VKKVILLLVDKGANL
+121 DKGANL

-182 GADPNIKNIGGMNL
+182 GADPNIKNIEGMNL
-196 LHYAVYTDSSFT
+196 LHYAVDTDSSFA

-284 KAGGKTLVELL
+284 KADGKTLVELL

-320 ENEIIFQ
+320 KNEIIFQ

-356 NPIYYIYTKKDLEK
+356 NPIYYLYTKKDLEK
-370 LKSGDKYKPNKRDEL
+370 IKSGDKYKPNKRDEL
-385 KALIKDESIN
+385 KALVKDESIN

-461 FYEAQSF
+461 FYEA
-468 NQPLD
+468 
-473 KWDTRNV
+473 K
-480 TNMSEMFYYTRS
+480 
-492 FNQPLESWN
+492 
-501 VSNVRNMSG
+501 
-510 MFYRAESFNQPLD
+510 SFNQPLD

-541 SFNKPLENWNVSNV
+541 SFNKPLESWNVSNV
-555 RNMSGMFYGA
+555 ANMK
-565 QSFNQPLDKWD
+565 N
-576 TSNVTNMSD
+576 
-585 MFRKALSFNEPIESW
+585 
-600 DVSNVRD
+600 
-607 MGGMFGETDVFN
+607 MFGETDVFN

-639 AEKFNQPL
+639 AKKFNQPL
-647 ESWNVSNVANMR
+647 ESWNVSNVANMK
-659 NMFSE
+659 NMFGE
-664 TDLFNQPIENWDVSN
+664 TDVFNQPLDKWDTSN
-679 VRDMGKMF
+679 VTNMSDMFYK
-687 DNAKKFNQPLES
+687 AKKFNQPLES

-705 RNMYCMFNETSL
+705 RDMYGMFYETLS

-728 SVENMKCM
+728 SVENMKFM
-736 FSEAKSF
+736 FSYAKSF

-761 ADRKKVKLNIPTKQS
+761 ADRKKVKLNIPIPTKQS

-844 KGKFNKEKYEK
+844 RGKFNKEKYEK

-881 ADRLNSII
+881 ADRLDSII
-889 ETRDMELYDDPAAY
+889 ETRNMELYDDPAVY

>member
-1 MQNTQEKIVTYEEI
+1 MQNTQNEFIIYKEI
-15 QKNTMLKWFFDS
+15 QKNTMLKWLFDS
-27 KIKHTADDEFFK
+27 KIKHTTEDEFFK
-39 AWQEYIKNED
+39 EWQEYVKNEN
-49 MERIYLLEPLE
+49 MERVYLLEPLE
-60 DKSVKKLHWS
+60 AKSVKNLHWR

-121 VKKVILLLVDKGANL
+121 VKKLFLLLADKGANL
-136 NTLFYNRDID
+136 NTLFYYKMSYDHK
-146 RREFEPLVFD
+146 FEPLVFN
-156 LVSDYKYQ
+156 LVSDYEYR

-169 PKQLELLRFLLEI
+169 PKQLEVLRFLLEI
-182 GADPNIKNIGGMNL
+182 GADPNIKNIEGMNL
-196 LHYAVYTDSSFT
+196 LHYAVDTDSSFA

-258 DVNAINKWGETPLE
+258 DVNAINKWGKTPLE

-320 ENEIIFQ
+320 KNEIIFQ

-356 NPIYYIYTKKDLEK
+356 SPIYYIYTKKDLEK

-385 KALIKDESIN
+385 KALVKDESIN

-473 KWDTRNV
+473 KWDT
-480 TNMSEMFYYTRS
+480 
-492 FNQPLESWN
+492 
-501 VSNVRNMSG
+501 
-510 MFYRAESFNQPLD
+510 
-523 KWDTSN
+523 SN
-529 VTNMSDMFHKAL
+529 VTNMSKMFH
-541 SFNKPLENWNVSNV
+541 
-555 RNMSGMFYGA
+555 
-565 QSFNQPLDKWD
+565 
-576 TSNVTNMSD
+576 
-585 MFRKALSFNEPIESW
+585 KALSFNEPIENW

-619 QPLDK
+619 QPLNK
-624 WDTSNVTNMSDMFYK
+624 WDTSNVTNMSKMFYK
-639 AEKFNQPL
+639 
-647 ESWNVSNVANMR
+647 
-659 NMFSE
+659 
-664 TDLFNQPIENWDVSN
+664 
-679 VRDMGKMF
+679 
-687 DNAKKFNQPLES
+687 AKKFNQPLEN

-705 RNMYCMFNETSL
+705 RNMYGMFYETLS

-728 SVENMKCM
+728 SVENMKFM
-736 FSEAKSF
+736 FSYAKSF

-761 ADRKKVKLNIPTKQS
+761 ADRKKVKLNIPIPTKQS

-844 KGKFNKEKYEK
+844 RGKFNKEKYEK
-855 KYAKAFEILNTLKSL
+855 KYAKAFEILNTLKSI

-881 ADRLNSII
+881 ADRLDSII
-889 ETRDMELYDDPAAY
+889 ETREMELYDDPAAY

-911 MSEDEWLACDP
+911 MSKDEWLACDP
-922 VKEYLESLEKE
+922 VKEYLESFEF
-933 YE
+933 

>member
-1 MQNTQEKIVTYEEI
+1 MQNTQNEFIIYKEI
-15 QKNTMLKWFFDS
+15 QKNTMLKWLFDS
-27 KIKHTADDEFFK
+27 KIKHTTEDEFFK
-39 AWQEYIKNED
+39 EWQEYVKNEN
-49 MERIYLLEPLE
+49 MERVYLLEPLE
-60 DKSVKKLHWS
+60 AKSVKNLHWR

-121 VKKVILLLVDKGANL
+121 IKKVILLLVDKGANI
-136 NTLFYNRDID
+136 NTLFYYKMSYDHK
-146 RREFEPLVFD
+146 FEPLVFN
-156 LVSDYKYQ
+156 LVSDYEYR

-169 PKQLELLRFLLEI
+169 PKQLEVLRFLLEI
-182 GADPNIKNIGGMNL
+182 GADPNIKNIEGMNL
-196 LHYAVYTDSSFT
+196 LHYAVDTDSSFA

-258 DVNAINKWGETPLE
+258 DVNAINKWGKTPLE

-320 ENEIIFQ
+320 KNEIIFQ

-356 NPIYYIYTKKDLEK
+356 SPIYYIYTKKDLEK

-385 KALIKDESIN
+385 KALVKDESIN

-473 KWDTRNV
+473 KWDT
-480 TNMSEMFYYTRS
+480 
-492 FNQPLESWN
+492 
-501 VSNVRNMSG
+501 
-510 MFYRAESFNQPLD
+510 
-523 KWDTSN
+523 SN
-529 VTNMSDMFHKAL
+529 VTNMSKMFH
-541 SFNKPLENWNVSNV
+541 
-555 RNMSGMFYGA
+555 
-565 QSFNQPLDKWD
+565 
-576 TSNVTNMSD
+576 
-585 MFRKALSFNEPIESW
+585 KALSFNEPIENW

-619 QPLDK
+619 QPLNK
-624 WDTSNVTNMSDMFYK
+624 WDTSNVTNMSKMFHK
-639 AEKFNQPL
+639 ALSFN
-647 ESWNVSNVANMR
+647 E
-659 NMFSE
+659 
-664 TDLFNQPIENWDVSN
+664 PIENWDVSN
-679 VRDMGKMF
+679 VRDMGGMF
-687 DNAKKFNQPLES
+687 GETDVFNQPLNKWDTSNVTNMSEMFYKAKKFNQPLEN

-705 RNMYCMFNETSL
+705 RNMYGMFYETLS

-728 SVENMKCM
+728 SVENMKFM
-736 FSEAKSF
+736 FSYAKSF

-761 ADRKKVKLNIPTKQS
+761 ADRKKVKLNIPIPTKQS

-844 KGKFNKEKYEK
+844 RGKFNKEKYEK

-881 ADRLNSII
+881 SDRLDSII

-911 MSEDEWLACDP
+911 MSKDEWLACDP
-922 VKEYLESLEKE
+922 VKEYLESFEF
-933 YE
+933 

>member
-1 MQNTQEKIVTYEEI
+1 
-15 QKNTMLKWFFDS
+15 
-27 KIKHTADDEFFK
+27 
-39 AWQEYIKNED
+39 
-49 MERIYLLEPLE
+49 
-60 DKSVKKLHWS
+60 
-70 DRLTMAQ
+70 
-77 FIFLHPVYF
+77 
-86 SYEYYEFILQFIHDK
+86 
-101 KYLNILLYLLCISK
+101 
-115 KNQLEE
+115 
-121 VKKVILLLVDKGANL
+121 
-136 NTLFYNRDID
+136 
-146 RREFEPLVFD
+146 
-156 LVSDYKYQ
+156 
-164 DKKQK
+164 
-169 PKQLELLRFLLEI
+169 
-182 GADPNIKNIGGMNL
+182 
-196 LHYAVYTDSSFT
+196 
-208 QVVIES
+208 
-214 GKIKDINER
+214 
-223 VDKYRTDMYRDE
+223 MYRDE

-258 DVNAINKWGETPLE
+258 DVNAINKWGKTPLE

-295 ESEEKAKNCKN
+295 ESEAKNCKN

-320 ENEIIFQ
+320 KNEIIFQ

-356 NPIYYIYTKKDLEK
+356 SPIYYIYTKKDLEK

-385 KALIKDESIN
+385 KALVKDESIN

-473 KWDTRNV
+473 KWDT
-480 TNMSEMFYYTRS
+480 
-492 FNQPLESWN
+492 
-501 VSNVRNMSG
+501 
-510 MFYRAESFNQPLD
+510 
-523 KWDTSN
+523 SN
-529 VTNMSDMFHKAL
+529 VTNMSKMFH
-541 SFNKPLENWNVSNV
+541 
-555 RNMSGMFYGA
+555 
-565 QSFNQPLDKWD
+565 
-576 TSNVTNMSD
+576 
-585 MFRKALSFNEPIESW
+585 KALSFNEPIENW

-619 QPLDK
+619 QPLNK
-624 WDTSNVTNMSDMFYK
+624 WDTSNVTNMSEMFYK
-639 AEKFNQPL
+639 
-647 ESWNVSNVANMR
+647 
-659 NMFSE
+659 
-664 TDLFNQPIENWDVSN
+664 
-679 VRDMGKMF
+679 
-687 DNAKKFNQPLES
+687 AKKFNQPLEN

-705 RNMYCMFNETSL
+705 RNMYGMFYETLS

-728 SVENMKCM
+728 SVENMKFM
-736 FSEAKSF
+736 FSYAKSF

-761 ADRKKVKLNIPTKQS
+761 ADRKKVKLNIPIPTKQS

-844 KGKFNKEKYEK
+844 RGKFNKEKYEK
-855 KYAKAFEILNTLKSL
+855 KYAKAFEILNTLKSI

-881 ADRLNSII
+881 ADRLDSII
-889 ETRDMELYDDPAAY
+889 ETREMELYDDPAAY

-911 MSEDEWLACDP
+911 MSKDEWLACDP
-922 VKEYLESLEKE
+922 VKEYLESFEF
-933 YE
+933 

>member
-1 MQNTQEKIVTYEEI
+1 
-15 QKNTMLKWFFDS
+15 
-27 KIKHTADDEFFK
+27 
-39 AWQEYIKNED
+39 
-49 MERIYLLEPLE
+49 ME
-60 DKSVKKLHWS
+60 
-70 DRLTMAQ
+70 
-77 FIFLHPVYF
+77 
-86 SYEYYEFILQFIHDK
+86 
-101 KYLNILLYLLCISK
+101 
-115 KNQLEE
+115 
-121 VKKVILLLVDKGANL
+121 
-136 NTLFYNRDID
+136 
-146 RREFEPLVFD
+146 
-156 LVSDYKYQ
+156 
-164 DKKQK
+164 
-169 PKQLELLRFLLEI
+169 
-182 GADPNIKNIGGMNL
+182 
-196 LHYAVYTDSSFT
+196 
-208 QVVIES
+208 
-214 GKIKDINER
+214 
-223 VDKYRTDMYRDE
+223 
-235 TALHIAVFDKQLSTV
+235 
-250 KALINAGA
+250 
-258 DVNAINKWGETPLE
+258 
-272 MSESQSISKIIQ
+272 
-284 KAGGKTLVELL
+284 KTLVELL

-320 ENEIIFQ
+320 KNEIIFQ

-356 NPIYYIYTKKDLEK
+356 SPIYYIYTKKDLEK

-385 KALIKDESIN
+385 KALVKDESIN

-473 KWDTRNV
+473 KWDT
-480 TNMSEMFYYTRS
+480 
-492 FNQPLESWN
+492 
-501 VSNVRNMSG
+501 
-510 MFYRAESFNQPLD
+510 
-523 KWDTSN
+523 SN
-529 VTNMSDMFHKAL
+529 VTNMSKMFH
-541 SFNKPLENWNVSNV
+541 
-555 RNMSGMFYGA
+555 
-565 QSFNQPLDKWD
+565 
-576 TSNVTNMSD
+576 
-585 MFRKALSFNEPIESW
+585 KALSFNEPIENW

-619 QPLDK
+619 QPLNK
-624 WDTSNVTNMSDMFYK
+624 WDTSNVTNMSKMFHK
-639 AEKFNQPL
+639 ALSFN
-647 ESWNVSNVANMR
+647 E
-659 NMFSE
+659 
-664 TDLFNQPIENWDVSN
+664 PIENWDVSN
-679 VRDMGKMF
+679 VRDMGGMF
-687 DNAKKFNQPLES
+687 GETDVFNQPLNKWDTSNVTNMSEMFYKAKKFNQPLEN

-705 RNMYCMFNETSL
+705 RNMYGMFYETLS

-728 SVENMKCM
+728 SVENMKFM
-736 FSEAKSF
+736 FSYAKSF

-761 ADRKKVKLNIPTKQS
+761 ADRKKVKLNIPIPTKQS

-844 KGKFNKEKYEK
+844 RGKFNKEKYEK
-855 KYAKAFEILNTLKSL
+855 KYAKAFEILNTLKSI

-881 ADRLNSII
+881 ADRLDSII
-889 ETRDMELYDDPAAY
+889 ETREMELYDDPAAY

-911 MSEDEWLACDP
+911 MSKDEWLACDP
-922 VKEYLESLEKE
+922 VKEYLESFEF
-933 YE
+933 

>member
-1 MQNTQEKIVTYEEI
+1 MQNTQNEFIIYKEI
-15 QKNTMLKWFFDS
+15 QKNTMLKWLFDS
-27 KIKHTADDEFFK
+27 KIKHTTEDEFFK
-39 AWQEYIKNED
+39 EWQEYVKNED

-60 DKSVKKLHWS
+60 AKSVKNLHWR

-121 VKKVILLLVDKGANL
+121 VKKLFLLLADKGANL
-136 NTLFYNRDID
+136 NTLFYYKMSYDHK
-146 RREFEPLVFD
+146 FEPLVFN
-156 LVSDYKYQ
+156 LVSDYEYR

-169 PKQLELLRFLLEI
+169 PKQLEVLRFLLEI
-182 GADPNIKNIGGMNL
+182 GADPNIKNIEGMNL
-196 LHYAVYTDSSFT
+196 LHYAVDTDSSFA

-223 VDKYRTDMYRDE
+223 VDKYRTDIFCDE

-258 DVNAINKWGETPLE
+258 DVNAINKWGKTPLE

-320 ENEIIFQ
+320 KNEIIFQ

-356 NPIYYIYTKKDLEK
+356 SPIYYIYTKKDLEK

-385 KALIKDESIN
+385 KALVKDESIN

-473 KWDTRNV
+473 KWDT
-480 TNMSEMFYYTRS
+480 
-492 FNQPLESWN
+492 
-501 VSNVRNMSG
+501 
-510 MFYRAESFNQPLD
+510 
-523 KWDTSN
+523 SN
-529 VTNMSDMFHKAL
+529 VTNMSKMFHKAL
-541 SFNKPLENWNVSNV
+541 SFNKPIEN
-555 RNMSGMFYGA
+555 
-565 QSFNQPLDKWD
+565 
-576 TSNVTNMSD
+576 
-585 MFRKALSFNEPIESW
+585 W

-619 QPLDK
+619 QPLNK
-624 WDTSNVTNMSDMFYK
+624 WDTSNVTNMSEMFYK
-639 AEKFNQPL
+639 
-647 ESWNVSNVANMR
+647 
-659 NMFSE
+659 
-664 TDLFNQPIENWDVSN
+664 
-679 VRDMGKMF
+679 
-687 DNAKKFNQPLES
+687 AKKFNQPLEN

-705 RNMYCMFNETSL
+705 RNMYGMFYETLS

-728 SVENMKCM
+728 SVENMKFM
-736 FSEAKSF
+736 FSYAKSF

-761 ADRKKVKLNIPTKQS
+761 ADRKKVKLNIPIPTKQS

-844 KGKFNKEKYEK
+844 RGKFNKEKYEK
-855 KYAKAFEILNTLKSL
+855 KYAKAFEILNTLKSI

-881 ADRLNSII
+881 ADRLDSII
-889 ETRDMELYDDPAAY
+889 ETREMELYDDPAAY

-911 MSEDEWLACDP
+911 MSKDEWLACDP
-922 VKEYLESLEKE
+922 VKEYLESFEF
-933 YE
+933 

>member
-1 MQNTQEKIVTYEEI
+1 MQNTQNEFIIYKEI
-15 QKNTMLKWFFDS
+15 QKNTMLKWLFDS
-27 KIKHTADDEFFK
+27 KIKHTTEDEFFK
-39 AWQEYIKNED
+39 EWQEYVKNEN
-49 MERIYLLEPLE
+49 MERVYLLEPLE
-60 DKSVKKLHWS
+60 AKSVKNLHWR

-121 VKKVILLLVDKGANL
+121 VKKLFLLLADKGANL
-136 NTLFYNRDID
+136 NTLFYYKMSYDHK
-146 RREFEPLVFD
+146 FEPLVFN
-156 LVSDYKYQ
+156 LVSDYEYR

-169 PKQLELLRFLLEI
+169 PKQLEVLRFLLEI
-182 GADPNIKNIGGMNL
+182 GADPNIKNIEGMNL
-196 LHYAVYTDSSFT
+196 LHYAVDTDSSFA

-258 DVNAINKWGETPLE
+258 DVNAINKWGKTPLE

-320 ENEIIFQ
+320 KNEIIFQ

-356 NPIYYIYTKKDLEK
+356 SPIYYIYTKKDLEK

-385 KALIKDESIN
+385 KALVKDESIN

-473 KWDTRNV
+473 KWDT
-480 TNMSEMFYYTRS
+480 
-492 FNQPLESWN
+492 
-501 VSNVRNMSG
+501 
-510 MFYRAESFNQPLD
+510 
-523 KWDTSN
+523 SN
-529 VTNMSDMFHKAL
+529 VTNMSKMFH
-541 SFNKPLENWNVSNV
+541 
-555 RNMSGMFYGA
+555 
-565 QSFNQPLDKWD
+565 
-576 TSNVTNMSD
+576 
-585 MFRKALSFNEPIESW
+585 KALSFNEPIENW

-619 QPLDK
+619 QPLNK
-624 WDTSNVTNMSDMFYK
+624 WDTSNVTNMSKMFHK
-639 AEKFNQPL
+639 ALSFN
-647 ESWNVSNVANMR
+647 E
-659 NMFSE
+659 
-664 TDLFNQPIENWDVSN
+664 PIENWDVSN
-679 VRDMGKMF
+679 VRDMGGMF
-687 DNAKKFNQPLES
+687 GETDVFNQPLNKWDTSNVTNMSKMFHKALSFNEPIEN

-705 RNMYCMFNETSL
+705 RNMYGMFYETLS

-728 SVENMKCM
+728 SVENMKFM
-736 FSEAKSF
+736 FSYAKSF

-761 ADRKKVKLNIPTKQS
+761 ADRKKVKLNIPIPTKQS

-844 KGKFNKEKYEK
+844 RGKFNKEKYEK
-855 KYAKAFEILNTLKSL
+855 KYAKAFEILNTLKSI

-881 ADRLNSII
+881 ADRLDSII
-889 ETRDMELYDDPAAY
+889 ETREMELYDDPAAY

-911 MSEDEWLACDP
+911 MSKDEWLACDP
-922 VKEYLESLEKE
+922 VKEYLESFEF
-933 YE
+933 

>member
-1 MQNTQEKIVTYEEI
+1 M
-15 QKNTMLKWFFDS
+15 
-27 KIKHTADDEFFK
+27 
-39 AWQEYIKNED
+39 
-49 MERIYLLEPLE
+49 
-60 DKSVKKLHWS
+60 
-70 DRLTMAQ
+70 
-77 FIFLHPVYF
+77 
-86 SYEYYEFILQFIHDK
+86 
-101 KYLNILLYLLCISK
+101 
-115 KNQLEE
+115 
-121 VKKVILLLVDKGANL
+121 DKGANL
-136 NTLFYNRDID
+136 NTLFYNRDLD

-182 GADPNIKNIGGMNL
+182 GADPNIKNIEGMNL
-196 LHYAVYTDSSFT
+196 LHYAVDTDSSFA

-284 KAGGKTLVELL
+284 KADGKTLVELL

-320 ENEIIFQ
+320 KNEIIFQ

-356 NPIYYIYTKKDLEK
+356 NPIYYLYTKKDLEK
-370 LKSGDKYKPNKRDEL
+370 IKSGDKYKPNKRDEL
-385 KALIKDESIN
+385 KALVKDESIN

-461 FYEAQSF
+461 FYEA
-468 NQPLD
+468 
-473 KWDTRNV
+473 K
-480 TNMSEMFYYTRS
+480 
-492 FNQPLESWN
+492 
-501 VSNVRNMSG
+501 
-510 MFYRAESFNQPLD
+510 SFNQPLD

-541 SFNKPLENWNVSNV
+541 SFNKPLESWNVSNV
-555 RNMSGMFYGA
+555 ANMK
-565 QSFNQPLDKWD
+565 N
-576 TSNVTNMSD
+576 
-585 MFRKALSFNEPIESW
+585 
-600 DVSNVRD
+600 
-607 MGGMFGETDVFN
+607 MFGETDVFN

-639 AEKFNQPL
+639 A
-647 ESWNVSNVANMR
+647 
-659 NMFSE
+659 
-664 TDLFNQPIENWDVSN
+664 
-679 VRDMGKMF
+679 
-687 DNAKKFNQPLES
+687 KKFNQPLES

-705 RNMYCMFNETSL
+705 RDMYGMFYETLS

-728 SVENMKCM
+728 SVENMKFM
-736 FSEAKSF
+736 FSYAKSF

-761 ADRKKVKLNIPTKQS
+761 ADRKKVKLNIPIPTKQS

-844 KGKFNKEKYEK
+844 RGKFNKEKYEK

-881 ADRLNSII
+881 ADRLDSII
-889 ETRDMELYDDPAAY
+889 ETRNMELYDDPAVY

>member
-15 QKNTMLKWFFDS
+15 QENTMLKWFFDS
-27 KIKHTADDEFFK
+27 KIKHTAEDEFFK
-39 AWQEYIKNED
+39 EWQEYVKNED

-60 DKSVKKLHWS
+60 AKSVKNLHWR

-121 VKKVILLLVDKGANL
+121 IKKVILLLVDKGANI
-136 NTLFYNRDID
+136 NTLFYYKMSYDH
-146 RREFEPLVFD
+146 EFEPLVFD

-182 GADPNIKNIGGMNL
+182 GADPNIKNIEGMNL
-196 LHYAVYTDSSFT
+196 LHYAVNTDSSFA

-223 VDKYRTDMYRDE
+223 VDKYRTDIFCDE
-235 TALHIAVFDKQLSTV
+235 TALHIAVFDKQLSTI

-306 SIWEESE
+306 SICEESE

-320 ENEIIFQ
+320 QNEIIFQ

-356 NPIYYIYTKKDLEK
+356 NPIYYLYTKKDLEK
-370 LKSGDKYKPNKRDEL
+370 IKSGDKYKPNKRDEL
-385 KALIKDESIN
+385 KALVKDESIN

-461 FYEAQSF
+461 FYEAQFF

-473 KWDTRNV
+473 KWDTSNV
-480 TNMSEMFYYTRS
+480 TNMSEMFYYARS

-501 VSNVRNMSG
+501 VSNVRNMNG

-529 VTNMSDMFHKAL
+529 VTNMSEMFHKAL
-541 SFNKPLENWNVSNV
+541 SFNEPLENWNVSNV

-576 TSNVTNMSD
+576 TINVTNMSK
-585 MFRKALSFNEPIESW
+585 MFYYARSFNQPLESW
-600 DVSNVRD
+600 NVSNVRD

-639 AEKFNQPL
+639 A
-647 ESWNVSNVANMR
+647 
-659 NMFSE
+659 
-664 TDLFNQPIENWDVSN
+664 
-679 VRDMGKMF
+679 
-687 DNAKKFNQPLES
+687 KKFNQPLES

-705 RNMYCMFNETSL
+705 RNMYGMFYETLS

-728 SVENMKCM
+728 SVENMKFM
-736 FSEAKSF
+736 FSYAKSF

-761 ADRKKVKLNIPTKQS
+761 ADRKKVKLNIPIPTKQS

-844 KGKFNKEKYEK
+844 RGKFNKEKYEK

-881 ADRLNSII
+881 SDRLDSII

>member
-1 MQNTQEKIVTYEEI
+1 MDVVRRYRVDGVLAVPIRETSAE
-15 QKNTMLKWFFDS
+15 
-27 KIKHTADDEFFK
+27 
-39 AWQEYIKNED
+39 WQEYVKNEN
-49 MERIYLLEPLE
+49 MERVYLLEPLE
-60 DKSVKKLHWS
+60 AKSVKNLHWR

-121 VKKVILLLVDKGANL
+121 VKKLFLLLADKGANL
-136 NTLFYNRDID
+136 NTLFYYKMSYDHK
-146 RREFEPLVFD
+146 FEPLVFN
-156 LVSDYKYQ
+156 LVSDYEYR

-169 PKQLELLRFLLEI
+169 PKQLEVLRFLLEI
-182 GADPNIKNIGGMNL
+182 GADPNIKNIEGMNL
-196 LHYAVYTDSSFT
+196 LHYAVDTDSSFA

-258 DVNAINKWGETPLE
+258 DVNAINKWGKTPLE

-320 ENEIIFQ
+320 KNEIIFQ

-356 NPIYYIYTKKDLEK
+356 SPIYYIYTKKDLEK

-385 KALIKDESIN
+385 KALVKDESIN

-473 KWDTRNV
+473 KWDT
-480 TNMSEMFYYTRS
+480 
-492 FNQPLESWN
+492 
-501 VSNVRNMSG
+501 
-510 MFYRAESFNQPLD
+510 
-523 KWDTSN
+523 SN
-529 VTNMSDMFHKAL
+529 VTNMSKMFHKAL
-541 SFNKPLENWNVSNV
+541 SFNKPIEN
-555 RNMSGMFYGA
+555 
-565 QSFNQPLDKWD
+565 
-576 TSNVTNMSD
+576 
-585 MFRKALSFNEPIESW
+585 W

-619 QPLDK
+619 QPLNK
-624 WDTSNVTNMSDMFYK
+624 WDTSNVTNMSEMFYK
-639 AEKFNQPL
+639 
-647 ESWNVSNVANMR
+647 
-659 NMFSE
+659 
-664 TDLFNQPIENWDVSN
+664 
-679 VRDMGKMF
+679 
-687 DNAKKFNQPLES
+687 AKKFNQPLEN

-705 RNMYCMFNETSL
+705 RNMYGMFYETLS

-728 SVENMKCM
+728 SVENMKFM
-736 FSEAKSF
+736 FSYAKSF

-761 ADRKKVKLNIPTKQS
+761 ADRKKVKLNIPIPTKQS

-844 KGKFNKEKYEK
+844 RGKFNKEKYEK
-855 KYAKAFEILNTLKSL
+855 KYAKAFEILNTLKSI

-881 ADRLNSII
+881 ADRLDSII
-889 ETRDMELYDDPAAY
+889 ETREMELYDDPAAY

-911 MSEDEWLACDP
+911 MSKDEWLACDP
-922 VKEYLESLEKE
+922 VKEYLESFEF
-933 YE
+933 

>member
-1 MQNTQEKIVTYEEI
+1 MQNTQNEFMVYKEI
-15 QKNTMLKWFFDS
+15 QENTMLKWFFDS
-27 KIKHTADDEFFK
+27 KIKHTAEDEFFK

-49 MERIYLLEPLE
+49 MEKVYLLEPLE
-60 DKSVKKLHWS
+60 AKSVEKLHWS
-70 DRLTMAQ
+70 DKLTMAQ
-77 FIFLHPVYF
+77 FIFLHPIYF

-136 NTLFYNRDID
+136 NTLFYYKIAH
-146 RREFEPLVFD
+146 EHKFKPLVFY
-156 LVSDYKYQ
+156 LVSDYKYE

-182 GADPNIKNIGGMNL
+182 GADPNIKDIEGMNL
-196 LHYAVYTDSSFT
+196 LHYAVYTDSSFA

-214 GKIKDINER
+214 VKIKDINER
-223 VDKYRTDMYRDE
+223 VDKYKTGIHSNE
-235 TALHIAVFDKQLSTV
+235 TALHIAVFEKKLSTI

-272 MSESQSISKIIQ
+272 MSESQSISKIIA
-284 KAGGKTLVELL
+284 KAGGKTLIELL

-327 QNAIYYDTIHNEPL
+327 QNAIYYDIIHNEPL

-356 NPIYYIYTKKDLEK
+356 NPIYYLYTKKDLEK

-385 KALIKDESIN
+385 KALVKDESIN

-473 KWDTRNV
+473 KWNTSNV
-480 TNMSEMFYYTRS
+480 TNMSEMFYYALY

-510 MFYRAESFNQPLD
+510 MFYRAQSFNHPLD

-529 VTNMSDMFHKAL
+529 VTNMSKMFHKAL
-541 SFNKPLENWNVSNV
+541 SFNEPLENWNVSNV
-555 RNMSGMFYGA
+555 RNMYGMFYGA

-585 MFRKALSFNEPIESW
+585 MFYKAKKFNQPLESW
-600 DVSNVRD
+600 NVSNVAN
-607 MGGMFGETDVFN
+607 MKNMFGETDVFN

-624 WDTSNVTNMSDMFYK
+624 WDTSNVTNMS
-639 AEKFNQPL
+639 E
-647 ESWNVSNVANMR
+647 
-659 NMFSE
+659 
-664 TDLFNQPIENWDVSN
+664 
-679 VRDMGKMF
+679 MF
-687 DNAKKFNQPLES
+687 DKAKKFNQSLES

-705 RNMYCMFNETSL
+705 RNMYGMFYETLS

-728 SVENMKCM
+728 SVENMKFM
-736 FSEAKSF
+736 FSYAKSF

-761 ADRKKVKLNIPTKQS
+761 ADRKKVKLNIPIPTKQS

-844 KGKFNKEKYEK
+844 RGKFNKEKYEK

-881 ADRLNSII
+881 ADRLDSII
-889 ETRDMELYDDPAAY
+889 ETRDMELYDDPAVY

-922 VKEYLESLEKE
+922 VKEYLESFEF
-933 YE
+933 